1 MELEAEIG
9 KLRNTVQHLKD
20 RQDILDC
27 LIRETRGRDRHDTAM
42 TTSCYWEDG
51 ADEHGPVVTPG
62 PEYGE
67 KANAGHRAAFGANS
81 HNLTNHSCEIDGDV
95 ANCETYVIGGL
106 LSLDQKTC
114 KIALG
119 RYIDR
124 LERRN
129 GEWRIKLRRC
139 VIDMVAEGD
148 ASWLKSPAI
157 AGFLKGLRSKEDTSY
172 QRPIRVNPADRRW

>member
-1 MELEAEIG
+1 MDIKAEIEQIQ
-9 KLRNTVQHLKD
+9 KSVQYLKD
-20 RQDILDC
+20 RHDILDC
-27 LIRETRGRDRHDTAM
+27 LIRESRGRDRHDSEM
-42 TTSCYWEDG
+42 TRSCYWEDG

-67 KANAGHRAAFGANS
+67 KANAGHRAAFSANS
-81 HNLTNHSCEIDGDV
+81 HNLTNHTCEIDGDV
-95 ANCETYVIGGL
+95 ANCETYVVGGL

-119 RYIDR
+119 RYVDR

-148 ASWLKSPAI
+148 ASWLRSPAI
-157 AGFLKGLRSKEDTSY
+157 AGFLKGLRSKDDPSY
-172 QRPIRVNPADRRW
+172 QRPIKLNPADERW